1 MKKFPQYRI
10 KFERTGLAILLPDIP
25 TSYAE
30 NHFSEWISECQ
41 VEPENM
47 YDFVYVISHRF
58 CIYYDVHTNTTEKR
72 SLKENES
79 RSLATIGRMTAEG
92 KLTLEDT
99 EWL

>member
-1 MKKFPQYRI
+1 
-10 KFERTGLAILLPDIP
+10 
-25 TSYAE
+25 
-30 NHFSEWISECQ
+30 
-41 VEPENM
+41 M

-79 RSLATIGRMTAEG
+79 RSFATIGRMTAES